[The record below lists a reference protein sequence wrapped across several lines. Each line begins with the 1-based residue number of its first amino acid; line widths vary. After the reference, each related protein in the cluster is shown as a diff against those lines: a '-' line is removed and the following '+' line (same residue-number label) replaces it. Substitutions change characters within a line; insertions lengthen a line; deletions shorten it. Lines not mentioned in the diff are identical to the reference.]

1 MTIQITPRVADMLR
15 EMLTDTDGLR
25 IQERAMQKVLTFIIV
40 HADDHM
46 AAPEALDLI
55 HAAHKVLD
63 FYAALVTA
71 LADENVPSA
80 GQAVTLSLQ
89 P

>member
-1 MTIQITPRVADMLR
+1 MTVQITPRLADMLR
-15 EMLTDTDGLR
+15 EMLTDTDGLH
-25 IQERAMQKVLTFIIV
+25 IQERAMQKLLAFAIV

-46 AAPEALDLI
+46 TAPEALDLI
-55 HAAHKVLD
+55 HAAHKALD

-71 LADENVPSA
+71 LAGENVPSE
-80 GQAVTLSLQ
+80 GQTVTLSLQ